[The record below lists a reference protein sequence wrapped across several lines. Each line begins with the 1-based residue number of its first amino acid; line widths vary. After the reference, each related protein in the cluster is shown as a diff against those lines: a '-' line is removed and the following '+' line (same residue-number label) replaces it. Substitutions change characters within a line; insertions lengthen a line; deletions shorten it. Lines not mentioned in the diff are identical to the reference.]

1 MFLALIFL
9 IFRVYCVT
17 LVEHG
22 SPHGQFPPLFLVS
35 VISGLSRNG
44 LDAASRKPHDSPDDL
59 GFAGQPSQYWWSSQK
74 DKI

>member
-1 MFLALIFL
+1 MLLALIFL

-35 VISGLSRNG
+35 VISGLSHNV
-44 LDAASRKPHDSPDDL
+44 LDARKPHDSPHDL
-59 GFAGQPSQYWWSSQK
+59 DFAGQPSQYWWSSQK